1 MTNLQK
7 KLLSSLV
14 ATQVFTGWGHRSF
27 YDILVCCHTVTGGRE
42 EYSLGDNEV
51 DPVHGLVG
59 GHVPDEVNAEEVFV
73 IKAAAKVF
81 LALCPHGLLRRGRG
95 GEAVDVGAGQQQLLV
110 PQLGPVARASNQG
123 YPKVHEDFTMNGL
136 KHLLVLSH
144 QRHY

>member
-1 MTNLQK
+1 M
-7 KLLSSLV
+7 
-14 ATQVFTGWGHRSF
+14 
-27 YDILVCCHTVTGGRE
+27 
-42 EYSLGDNEV
+42 
-51 DPVHGLVG
+51 
-59 GHVPDEVNAEEVFV
+59 NAEEVFL

-136 KHLLVLSH
+136 KHLLLLSP
-144 QRHY
+144 QRHYAKWLTVDPKVGRCEIVTLAQLSKWRDGYKTLC